1 MKYGINKLA
10 LISVRAK
17 ASDRDEIVTQ
27 LLFGEIFTIVDETE
41 KWIKIINHFDSYE
54 GWICKKQYKDIS
66 KEQFDL
72 LSKSPYEIC
81 LDKFSVLNN
90 IIINDEI
97 LIPTGS
103 ILYNLKEDLVSFL
116 DTKYI
121 FKGKIASKDFK
132 DVEKYAMKFL
142 NSPYLWGGKGIMGID
157 CSGFTQLVY
166 SLCGIS
172 IPRDASEQEK
182 KGKVI
187 YSVNDSEKGD
197 LVFFKNDKEKINHVG
212 IYLGNNNII
221 HASGKVRIDRV
232 DDQGI
237 FKSGS
242 KTHNFHSI
250 KRLF

>member
-1 MKYGINKLA
+1 MKYGINKLS

-17 ASDRDEIVTQ
+17 SSDRAEIVTQ

-54 GWICKKQYKDIS
+54 GWICKKQCKEID
-66 KEQFDL
+66 KEQFHL
-72 LSKSPYEIC
+72 LSNSPYEIS
-81 LDKFSVLNN
+81 LDKLSVLNDIN
-90 IIINDEI
+90 TNDEI
-97 LIPTGS
+97 IITKGS
-103 ILYNLKEDLVSFL
+103 ILYNLREGLVSFL

-132 DVEKYAMKFL
+132 DVEKYSIKFL
-142 NSPYLWGGKGIMGID
+142 NSPYLWGGKGCMGID

-166 SLCGIS
+166 SFCGIS

-187 YSVNDSEKGD
+187 SSVSNAERGD
-197 LVFFKNDKEKINHVG
+197 LVFFNNDKEKINHVG